1 MKIKYTFILLTI
13 SALFM
18 SSCSILNPSVMM
30 KTDPLFKFDAIE
42 DSLHEYVINPFD
54 ELSVSVYTNKG
65 LQLINFEGNAGGQ
78 MQTNMLKYQ
87 VESDGNVK
95 LPVVGRVQLSGLTV
109 KEAEILLEGK
119 YIQYYQDPF
128 VKLTVTNR
136 RVMVFR
142 AGSTS
147 GTVLPMSND
156 KFTLIEA
163 LAQAGGIDDMSKAY
177 HIKVVRGDLKQPKV
191 YLYNLAT
198 MEDMQKANLVLQ
210 SNDII
215 YVEKRGRYV
224 HRTMTEIAPY
234 LTLFNTAILLYV
246 TLSNIGKE

>member
-1 MKIKYTFILLTI
+1 
-13 SALFM
+13 
-18 SSCSILNPSVMM
+18 M
-30 KTDPLFKFDAIE
+30 KTDSSFKFDAIE

-65 LQLINFEGNAGGQ
+65 LQLIYFEGNTGGIT
-78 MQTNMLKYQ
+78 QTNTLKYQ

-109 KEAEILLEGK
+109 KEAEILLESK
-119 YIQYYQDPF
+119 YIQYYQEPF

-147 GTVLPMSND
+147 GIVLPMSND

-177 HIKVVRGDLKQPKV
+177 RVKVVRGDLKQPKV

-224 HRTMTEIAPY
+224 HRTMSEIAPY

-246 TLSNIGKE
+246 TFSNLSE